1 MLLRYARRY
10 RHFALGLAALALAS
24 LGVAPFTHGAAAKLV
39 VGGMQDFCVAAAPG
53 ESPAGSPSPAGGLAP
68 LCPVCVAFSA
78 TDTLSPPV
86 AATVLPAFAQ
96 ARPPA
101 LRPPTTPCV
110 AESSA
115 LTPPSHAP
123 PARG

>member
-1 MLLRYARRY
+1 VLRRFARRY

-24 LGVAPFTHGAAAKLV
+24 LGVAPFTHGAAAKLAA
-39 VGGMQDFCVAAAPG
+39 GGMQDFCVAAAPG
-53 ESPAGSPSPAGGLAP
+53 ESPAGGPSPADGHAP

-78 TDTLSPPV
+78 TDTLSPPA
-86 AATVLPAFAQ
+86 AATVLPAAAQ

-101 LRPPTTPCV
+101 PRPPASAFV
-110 AESSA
+110 ADPSA
-115 LTPPSHAP
+115 LIPPSHAP